1 MVRADPEISSVKDLE
16 VNALEAMVVA
26 GKAEKPVK
34 IILPQA
40 LVAYLKLPNL
50 I

>member
-26 GKAEKPVK
+26 GKAEKLVK
-34 IILPQA
+34 IRSPRA
-40 LVAYLKLPNL
+40 SMTYSKLPNL